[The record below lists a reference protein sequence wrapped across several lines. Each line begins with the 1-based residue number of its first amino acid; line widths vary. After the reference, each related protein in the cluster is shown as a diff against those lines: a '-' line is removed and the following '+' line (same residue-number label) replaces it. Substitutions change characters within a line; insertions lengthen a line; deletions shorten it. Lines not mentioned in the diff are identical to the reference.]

1 MAEVIPSLLSADFAN
16 LKSGIDQVVS
26 AGARTLHFD
35 VMDGRFVPNI
45 SIGIPV
51 LRSLRKITRVTIDV
65 HLMIVEPE
73 KYVEAFVE
81 AGADWISFHYEA
93 TAHTDRLIQQIHHAG
108 AKAGVV
114 VNPGT
119 PVSVVKPVL
128 SVVDHVLVMSVNP
141 GFGGQSFIRYSLDKL
156 LELKELKAK
165 TGSGALTEI
174 DGGIG
179 PENVE
184 LVVRYGADL
193 IVAGSSIF
201 GQQEPARA
209 FQRLQELA
217 AGSKPIME
225 DV

>member
-16 LKSGIDQVVS
+16 LGSGIEQVVS

-51 LRSLRKITRVTIDV
+51 LRSVRKITQVTIDV

-93 TAHTDRLIQQIHHAG
+93 TAHTDRLIQQIHNAG

-165 TGSGALTEI
+165 AGSGALSEI

-184 LVVRYGADL
+184 LVVKYGADL

-217 AGSKPIME
+217 GSKPIME

>member
-1 MAEVIPSLLSADFAN
+1 MAEILPSLLSADFAN
-16 LKSGIDQVVS
+16 LGRAIEQVVS
-26 AGARTLHFD
+26 AGAKTLHFD

-51 LRSLRKITRVTIDV
+51 LKSVRKITKATIDV

-81 AGADWISFHYEA
+81 AGANWVSFHYEA
-93 TAHTDRLIQQIHHAG
+93 TAHTDRLIQQIQHTG
-108 AKAGVV
+108 AKAGIVI
-114 VNPGT
+114 NPGT
-119 PVSVVKPVL
+119 PASVVKPVL
-128 SVVDHVLVMSVNP
+128 PIVDHVLAMSVNP

-156 LELKELKAK
+156 LELKELKAE
-165 TGSGALTEI
+165 TGSEALIEI

-201 GQQEPARA
+201 GQKEPAQA
-209 FQRLQELA
+209 FRKLQELA
-217 AGSKPIME
+217 AGSKQIME
-225 DV
+225 DA